1 MLPRFT
7 RGPAFGIG
15 IGGADDPSLRAP
27 RRRPGAA
34 PDAPPPPR
42 APSGRQV
49 QSGAPASRTR
59 PASRVTA
66 PEGAARTGRGT
77 TLHPLTDR
85 AANQRLR
92 AYDTRV
98 RAAYDAIVPTLRAVS
113 AMQHEPHFESG
124 AQQLAL
130 RELGYELPDHILA
143 DAWVTQL
150 DLRSLYAWCVFETY
164 RRLADEFFD
173 QDPLGGLGDQDFEA
187 FLLACGFHRLDISP
201 CADGRLAHTVSYV
214 LRLPFGSVKRRS
226 YAGALFD
233 VEDTVTQWVEVELAR
248 FREGRP
254 NTADAPTRYLKAVV
268 YHRSSRDPGHQ
279 GCAAHGSDDA
289 RAAAA
294 GLERLQAFQQA
305 VQNSFC
311 CGASVDLLLIGLDTD
326 TDAIQVHVPDRS
338 GRIDLGRSVD
348 ALEAYRLTLGLDPQ
362 AARTRIL
369 QLVRDVAP
377 ESPAEGMVRLIAR
390 LIENN
395 ISQIDCV
402 RSGYGGHYPD
412 QGHAERFIGT
422 GIGFD
427 EIQLRNLTYFAYLT
441 TVEEGAADLDV
452 GLRIFGGLNLSRGL
466 PVPVVIRFDY
476 RGAVPGARE
485 RAAAH
490 CERIHQAL
498 LARYPKLAA
507 DGLLHTLRAVRDL
520 EGTGSI
526 EVVGCSLAPRAAGGH
541 G

>member
-1 MLPRFT
+1 MLPRHT
-7 RGPAFGIG
+7 RGLGLG
-15 IGGADDPSLRAP
+15 STDDPSLRAP
-27 RRRPGAA
+27 RRRPSAA
-34 PDAPPPPR
+34 PDP
-42 APSGRQV
+42 
-49 QSGAPASRTR
+49 
-59 PASRVTA
+59 
-66 PEGAARTGRGT
+66 ARTVEAPHATPAQARRYGGRGASVARPRQGE
-77 TLHPLTDR
+77 LAGGGRGMVHPLTDR
-85 AANQRLR
+85 AANERRR
-92 AYDTRV
+92 AYDARV
-98 RAAYDAIVPTLRAVS
+98 RAAYDAIVPTLKAVS
-113 AMQHEPHFESG
+113 AMQHEPDFESR
-124 AQQLAL
+124 AQQLAAA
-130 RELGYELPDHILA
+130 ELGFELPDHILA
-143 DAWVTQL
+143 DAWVGQL
-150 DLRSLYAWCVFETY
+150 DLRSLYAWCVFKTY
-164 RRLADEFFD
+164 RRLADEFFG
-173 QDPLGGLGDQDFEA
+173 QDPLGGFADQGFES
-187 FLLACGFHRLDISP
+187 FLLDCGFHRLDLSP

-233 VEDTVTQWVEVELAR
+233 VEDTVAQWVEVELAR

-254 NTADAPTRYLKAVV
+254 STADAPTRYLKAVV
-268 YHRSSRDPGHQ
+268 YHRSSRDPAHQ

-326 TDAIQVHVPDRS
+326 TDAIQIHVPDQS
-338 GRIDLGRSVD
+338 GRIDLNRSVD

-369 QLVRDVAP
+369 QLVRDAAP
-377 ESPAEGMVRLIAR
+377 EAPSEGMSRLVAR
-390 LIENN
+390 LIESN

-402 RSGYGGHYPD
+402 RTWFGGQYPD
-412 QGHAERFIGT
+412 AGHAERFIGT

-441 TVEEGAADLDV
+441 TVEEGATDLDV
-452 GLRIFGGLNLSRGL
+452 GLRIFGGLNVSRGL

-485 RAAAH
+485 RAVAH
-490 CERIHQAL
+490 CNRVHGAL
-498 LARYPKLAA
+498 MARYPELAR
-507 DGLLHTLRAVRDL
+507 DGLLHTLRAVRDS

-526 EVVGCSLAPRAAGGH
+526 EFVGCSLQKQQAGGH
-541 G
+541 

>member
-1 MLPRFT
+1 MLPRHT

-15 IGGADDPSLRAP
+15 LAGADDPSLRAP
-27 RRRPGAA
+27 RIRPSAEPVVAVAAEKLDATTPTVPPSGNRRPA
-34 PDAPPPPR
+34 
-42 APSGRQV
+42 
-49 QSGAPASRTR
+49 ASRPV
-59 PASRVTA
+59 PARGPAMTA
-66 PEGAARTGRGT
+66 RGVV
-77 TLHPLTDR
+77 HPLTDR
-85 AANQRLR
+85 AANARLR
-92 AYDTRV
+92 SYDDRV
-98 RAAYDAIVPTLRAVS
+98 RQAYEAIVPTLKALS
-113 AMQHEPHFESG
+113 AIQHEPDFEAR
-124 AQQLAL
+124 AQRLAQ
-130 RELGYELPDHILA
+130 ETLGFDLPAHILA

-164 RRLADEFFD
+164 RRLTDEFYGI
-173 QDPLGGLGDQDFEA
+173 DPLGGLGDHAFES
-187 FLLACGFHRLDISP
+187 FLLDCGFHRLDISP

-233 VEDTVTQWVEVELAR
+233 VEDTVAQWVEVELGR

-268 YHRSSRDPGHQ
+268 YHRSSRDPAHQ

-326 TDAIQVHVPDRS
+326 TDAIQVHVPDQA

-348 ALEAYRLTLGLDPQ
+348 ALEAYRLTLGLDLP

-369 QLVRDVAP
+369 QLVRDAAP
-377 ESPAEGMVRLIAR
+377 ESSADGMLRLVAR

-402 RSGYGGHYPD
+402 RSWYGGHYPD

-452 GLRIFGGLNLSRGL
+452 GLKIFGGLNVSRGL

-485 RAAAH
+485 RAVAH
-490 CERIHQAL
+490 CERIHGAL

-507 DGLLHTLRAVRDL
+507 EGLLHTLRAVRDL
-520 EGTGSI
+520 EGSGSI
-526 EVVGCSLAPRAAGGH
+526 EVVGCSLQSQSTGGH

>member
-1 MLPRFT
+1 MHGVGLL
-7 RGPAFGIG
+7 
-15 IGGADDPSLRAP
+15 GADDPSLRAP
-27 RRRPGAA
+27 RRRPVAAAGLVDPVAA
-34 PDAPPPPR
+34 PGGGQTQAARSGPR
-42 APSGRQV
+42 TGPGSRPSRSEMGARSGR
-49 QSGAPASRTR
+49 ALA
-59 PASRVTA
+59 
-66 PEGAARTGRGT
+66 
-77 TLHPLTDR
+77 HPLSDR
-85 AANQRLR
+85 AANERLR

-98 RAAYDAIVPTLRAVS
+98 RAAYDAIIPTLKSVS
-113 AMQHEPHFESG
+113 AMQHEPDFESRAQELVRG
-124 AQQLAL
+124 A
-130 RELGYELPDHILA
+130 LGFELPAHVLA
-143 DAWVTQL
+143 SAWVTQL
-150 DLRSLYAWCVFETY
+150 DLRSLYAWCVFKTY
-164 RRLADEFFD
+164 RRLADEFFT
-173 QDPLGGLGDQDFEA
+173 QDPLGGLDDQGFDS
-187 FLLACGFHRLDISP
+187 FLLDCGFHRLDLSP

-233 VEDTVTQWVEVELAR
+233 VEDTVTQWVEVELNR

-268 YHRSSRDPGHQ
+268 YHRSSLDPAHQ

-289 RAAAA
+289 RAASA

-326 TDAIQVHVPDRS
+326 TDAIQVHVPDQA
-338 GRIDLGRSVD
+338 GRIDLRRFVD

-369 QLVRDVAP
+369 QLVRDAAP
-377 ESPAEGMVRLIAR
+377 EAPTEGMVRLVAR

-402 RSGYGGHYPD
+402 RTWFGGHYPD
-412 QGHAERFIGT
+412 QGHAERFIGA

-452 GLRIFGGLNLSRGL
+452 GLKIFGGLNVSRGL

-476 RGAVPGARE
+476 RGAVPGARQ
-485 RAAAH
+485 RAVAH
-490 CERIHQAL
+490 CERVYGAL
-498 LARYPKLAA
+498 MARYPKLAA
-507 DGLLHTLRAVRDL
+507 DGLLHSLRAVRDI

-526 EVVGCSLAPRAAGGH
+526 EVVGCSLQPEHTGGH
-541 G
+541 

>member
-15 IGGADDPSLRAP
+15 LLGADDPSLRAP
-27 RRRPGAA
+27 RRRPGVAGDLAGPVAEPSAGSVRKGRPGARLSSA
-34 PDAPPPPR
+34 PGADR
-42 APSGRQV
+42 REGLGGVRGR
-49 QSGAPASRTR
+49 SA
-59 PASRVTA
+59 
-66 PEGAARTGRGT
+66 
-77 TLHPLTDR
+77 HPLTDG
-85 AANQRLR
+85 AANERLR
-92 AYDTRV
+92 AYDIQV
-98 RAAYDAIVPTLRAVS
+98 RAAYDAIIPTLKAIS
-113 AMQHEPHFESG
+113 AMQHEPSFESR
-124 AQQLAL
+124 AQRLASA
-130 RELGYELPDHILA
+130 ELGFELPARVLD

-150 DLRSLYAWCVFETY
+150 DLRSLYAWCVFQTY

-173 QDPLGGLGDQDFEA
+173 QDPLGGLEDGGFDA
-187 FLLACGFHRLDISP
+187 FLLDCGFHRLDLSP

-233 VEDTVTQWVEVELAR
+233 VEDTVSQWVEVEVGR

-268 YHRSSRDPGHQ
+268 YHRSSLDPTHQ
-279 GCAAHGSDDA
+279 GCAAHGSDDT
-289 RAAAA
+289 RAATA

-326 TDAIQVHVPDRS
+326 TDAIQVHVPDQA
-338 GRIDLGRSVD
+338 GRIDLSRSVD

-369 QLVRDVAP
+369 QLVRDAAP
-377 ESPAEGMVRLIAR
+377 DVPADGMAR
-390 LIENN
+390 LVARLVENN

-402 RSGYGGHYPD
+402 RTWYGGHYPD
-412 QGHAERFIGT
+412 QGHAERFIGA

-452 GLRIFGGLNLSRGL
+452 GLRIFGGLNVSRGL

-485 RAAAH
+485 RAVGH
-490 CERIHQAL
+490 CERVHGAL
-498 LARYPKLAA
+498 MARYPKLAA
-507 DGLLHTLRAVRDL
+507 DGLLHTFRAVRDL
-520 EGTGSI
+520 EGSGSI
-526 EVVGCSLAPRAAGGH
+526 EVVGCSLEPRSTGGH

>member
-1 MLPRFT
+1 MVNPVATPVQERRHGSRSISPPR
-7 RGPAFGIG
+7 GA
-15 IGGADDPSLRAP
+15 GADGVAKS
-27 RRRPGAA
+27 
-34 PDAPPPPR
+34 
-42 APSGRQV
+42 
-49 QSGAPASRTR
+49 
-59 PASRVTA
+59 
-66 PEGAARTGRGT
+66 ARGG
-77 TLHPLTDR
+77 LHPLTDR
-85 AANQRLR
+85 AANERLR
-92 AYDTRV
+92 AYDMRV
-98 RAAYDAIVPTLRAVS
+98 RAAYDRIVPTLKAVS
-113 AMQHEPHFESG
+113 AMQHEPDFEG
-124 AQQLAL
+124 RAQQLAL
-130 RELGYELPDHILA
+130 RELGYALPDHILA
-143 DAWVTQL
+143 DAWATQL

-164 RRLADEFFD
+164 RRLADEFFGE
-173 QDPLGGLGDQDFEA
+173 DPLHGLGDQGFEA
-187 FLLACGFHRLDISP
+187 FLLDCGFHRLDLTP

-254 NTADAPTRYLKAVV
+254 NTADGPTRYLKAVV
-268 YHRSSRDPGHQ
+268 YHRSSRDPAHQ

-326 TDAIQVHVPDRS
+326 TDAIQIHVPDQS
-338 GRIDLGRSVD
+338 GHIDLHCSVD

-362 AARTRIL
+362 GARTRIL
-369 QLVRDVAP
+369 QLVRDAAP
-377 ESPAEGMVRLIAR
+377 ESPADGMVRLITR

-402 RSGYGGHYPD
+402 RAWYGGHYPD
-412 QGHAERFIGT
+412 QGHAERFIGA

-452 GLRIFGGLNLSRGL
+452 GLRIFGGLNVSRGL

-485 RAAAH
+485 RAVAH

-507 DGLLHTLRAVRDL
+507 DGLVHTLRAVRDL

-526 EVVGCSLAPRAAGGH
+526 EVVGCSLEAQPKGGH
-541 G
+541 

>member
-1 MLPRFT
+1 MLPRHT

-15 IGGADDPSLRAP
+15 LTGADDPSLRAP
-27 RRRPGAA
+27 RLRPSAEPVVAVAAEKLGAATPAVLRSGNRRP
-34 PDAPPPPR
+34 
-42 APSGRQV
+42 SV
-49 QSGAPASRTR
+49 SR
-59 PASRVTA
+59 PAPTRDPAMTA
-66 PEGAARTGRGT
+66 RGVV
-77 TLHPLTDR
+77 HPLTDR
-85 AANQRLR
+85 AANERLR
-92 AYDTRV
+92 SYDQRV
-98 RAAYDAIVPTLRAVS
+98 RQAYDAIVPTLKALS
-113 AMQHEPHFESG
+113 AIQHEADFEEQ
-124 AQQLAL
+124 AQAFA
-130 RELGYELPDHILA
+130 RERLGFELPGYILA

-164 RRLADEFFD
+164 RRLADEFFRE
-173 QDPLGGLGDQDFEA
+173 DPLQGRQDRGFEP
-187 FLLACGFHRLDISP
+187 FLLDCGFHRLDLSP
-201 CADGRLAHTVSYV
+201 CADGRLAHTLSYV

-233 VEDTVTQWVEVELAR
+233 VEDTVARWVEVELNR

-268 YHRSSRDPGHQ
+268 YHRSSRDPAHQ

-326 TDAIQVHVPDRS
+326 TDAIQVHVPDQG

-369 QLVRDVAP
+369 QLVRDAAAEP
-377 ESPAEGMVRLIAR
+377 PAEGMVRLVAR

-395 ISQIDCV
+395 LSQIDCV
-402 RSGYGGHYPD
+402 RAWYGGHYPD

-452 GLRIFGGLNLSRGL
+452 GLKIFSGLNLSRGL

-476 RGAVPGARE
+476 RGTVPGARE
-485 RAAAH
+485 RAVAH
-490 CERIHQAL
+490 CERIRGAL
-498 LARYPKLAA
+498 YTRYPKLVNA
-507 DGLLHTLRAVRDL
+507 GLLHTMRAVRDL
-520 EGTGSI
+520 EGNGSI
-526 EVVGCSLAPRAAGGH
+526 EVVGCSLESRPGG
-541 G
+541 GY